1 MGTIGARPQVP
12 PVPELTT
19 GSVFP
24 MFDDS
29 RMLDL
34 IERSIDADPT
44 CSVCGAPTDVRDHDG
59 RLWLECSS
67 ASTEPPSGLL
77 ARLEAAILL
86 HPRRLIVDLREPR
99 AA

>member
-1 MGTIGARPQVP
+1 
-12 PVPELTT
+12 
-19 GSVFP
+19 

-44 CSVCGAPTDVRDHDG
+44 CSVCGAPTDVSDHDG

-77 ARLEAAILL
+77 ARLEAAILP

>member
-1 MGTIGARPQVP
+1 
-12 PVPELTT
+12 
-19 GSVFP
+19 
-24 MFDDS
+24 MFDNS

-34 IERSIDADPT
+34 IERSLDAEPL

-67 ASTEPPSGLL
+67 ASSGPPSGFI
-77 ARLEAAILL
+77 ARLEAAILP